1 MEGLRSELKGFKIK
15 FELTVNDGLS
25 ATLQLAYSIYMC
37 LTD

>member
-1 MEGLRSELKGFKIK
+1 MEGLRRKLKGFKIE
-15 FELTVNDGLS
+15 FELLVNDGLS